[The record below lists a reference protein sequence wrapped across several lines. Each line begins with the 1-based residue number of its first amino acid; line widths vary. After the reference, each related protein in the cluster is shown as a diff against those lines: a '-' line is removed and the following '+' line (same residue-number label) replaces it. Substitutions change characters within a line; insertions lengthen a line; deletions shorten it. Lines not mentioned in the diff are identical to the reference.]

1 MNQLDKYLTEI
12 STIVGIIGTMSAWPI
27 FKLIRAW
34 LQRRQHS
41 KTERLAFAISKA
53 NKPVIETYEREHAA
67 VIEDIEI
74 VKQSLIASLHDRIY
88 DEGNRLL
95 NQGYATIDEV
105 NNFNYLYEAYHERLD
120 GNGTGEVINMHV
132 RELPIRDGNTA
143 YVKEASELHK
153 ERESQ
158 TIE

>member
-1 MNQLDKYLTEI
+1 MKDINQYLTEI
-12 STIVGIIGTMSAWPI
+12 DTIVGIIGTVSVWPI
-27 FKLIRAW
+27 FKLIRGW

-41 KTERLAFAISKA
+41 KTKRLAMAISEA
-53 NKPVIETYEREHAA
+53 NKPIIKSYEREHAA
-67 VIEDIEI
+67 VIKDIEI

-105 NNFNYLYEAYHERLD
+105 NNFNYLYEAYHERLG
-120 GNGTGEVINMHV
+120 GNGTGEVINIHV

-153 ERESQ
+153 ERKSQ

>member
-1 MNQLDKYLTEI
+1 MNQLEQYLTEI
-12 STIVGIIGTMSAWPI
+12 GTIVGIIGTVSAWPI
-27 FKLIRAW
+27 FKLIRDW

-41 KTERLAFAISKA
+41 KTERLAMAISEA
-53 NKPVIETYEREHAA
+53 NKPVIETYEQKHAA

-105 NNFNYLYEAYHERLD
+105 NNFNYLYEAYHERLG
-120 GNGTGEVINMHV
+120 GNGTGEVINFHV

-143 YVKEASELHK
+143 YVKEATKLHQ
-153 ERESQ
+153 EREANL
-158 TIE
+158 